1 MKKKCVLKRV
11 LLAVMAVAMLLVLF
25 VGCASNNRLAE
36 AYIFEVCS
44 SYNLHRENV
53 MRCFTVENDG
63 TIRFDT
69 DPQNVGDLYDSDV
82 IDAIEDFHE
91 YLDIM
96 DIWDEMVTTTYADG
110 IQSRTENGI
119 TVVWSYHPNVGLEAT
134 YSLA

>member
-25 VGCASNNRLAE
+25 IGCASNNRLAE
-36 AYIFEVCS
+36 AYILAVADH
-44 SYNLHRENV
+44 YGYDENV

-69 DPQNVGDLYDSDV
+69 DPQNVGDLYSSNV

-96 DIWDEMVTTTYADG
+96 DIWDEMVTTKYADG
-110 IQSRTENGI
+110 IQSITENVI

>member
-1 MKKKCVLKRV
+1 MKKKCVLKRI

-25 VGCASNNRLAE
+25 VGCASNNRLVE
-36 AYIFEVCS
+36 AYIFKVAD
-44 SYNLHRENV
+44 YYGYDENV

-82 IDAIEDFHE
+82 IRAIEGFHE

>member
-36 AYIFEVCS
+36 AYIFEV
-44 SYNLHRENV
+44 YGYDENV

-82 IDAIEDFHE
+82 IRAIEGFHE